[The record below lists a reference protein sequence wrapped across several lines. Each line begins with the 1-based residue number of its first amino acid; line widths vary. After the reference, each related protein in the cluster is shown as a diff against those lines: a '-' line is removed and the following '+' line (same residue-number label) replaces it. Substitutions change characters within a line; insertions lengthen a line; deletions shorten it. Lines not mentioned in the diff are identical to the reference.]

1 MLLLIAVSLP
11 LLLLG
16 CLVLA
21 KLSQGK
27 PMFVSVGLAFDFLQV
42 IACPQIIGTHIRP
55 HVLQVVA
62 CCAQFDLSWSST
74 VLVGFERATPLAL
87 LSLSPLPGDADDDFM
102 IKQRIT
108 MALPVACSLCF
119 GLLAVLRATIVRC
132 MHFIMTRL
140 KCLLII

>member
-1 MLLLIAVSLP
+1 
-11 LLLLG
+11 
-16 CLVLA
+16 
-21 KLSQGK
+21 
-27 PMFVSVGLAFDFLQV
+27 MFVSVGLAFDFLQV
-42 IACPQIIGTHIRP
+42 IACPQIIETNIRP
-55 HVLQVVA
+55 PVLQVVA

-132 MHFIMTRL
+132 MHL
-140 KCLLII
+140 